1 MMKRLLLT
9 PFLLFFM
16 LHLFAQ
22 SPLPVKGVITD
33 ENGQPLTS
41 ALIFTID
48 DKHYTQTNA
57 MGQFTLDH
65 AEIGDTLVITYL
77 GFERFTEVITADH
90 FDHEHIFKLTED
102 TFNLTQVHVS
112 NQVKNTSQLVD
123 IDLKNNP
130 VKSSQEIL
138 RKVPGLIIGQHAGG
152 GKAEQIFLRGFDID
166 HGTDVS
172 ITVDGLPVNMVSH
185 AHGQGYADLHFLIPE
200 TVESIDFG
208 KGPYYA
214 DEGNFATAG
223 YVNFRTKRKLDGS
236 AVGLEI
242 GRFNSQRTYGMFDIL
257 NNKNKRQN
265 AYIAAEYI
273 SSDGPFESPQNF
285 NRINLMGKYTVD
297 MDNNQQI
304 AFTASTFQ
312 SKWDASGQIPQRL
325 VDDGTISRFGAVD
338 DTEGG
343 ETSRTNLSLD
353 FTKVI
358 SPNAFIKTQSYYT
371 KYDFNLY
378 SNFTFFLEDP
388 LNGDQIRQKESRQI
402 YGLRSTL
409 FQQIDLGEH
418 DLEIDYGLALRYDN
432 VDGNQLAHTINRKT
446 TNALISSG
454 DVDETNL
461 SGFINAKLTL
471 GNWLINPGVR
481 VDAFTFAYEDL
492 IPVTYTRNSEH
503 KTRVSPKLN
512 IIYNPS
518 RSWQIFLK
526 SGVGFHSN
534 DTRVVVAR
542 EGTSILPAAYGA
554 DLGGIFK
561 PHPKLWL
568 SGALWALYLQQEF
581 VYVGDAG
588 IVEPSGRTLRRGIDF
603 GVRYQISKYLY
614 LDGDINYSHARSL
627 DDAEGENFIPLAP
640 DLTSA
645 GGIAYQH
652 PSGFNFGTRYRYVK
666 DRPANEDNSIVA
678 KGYFLWDANV
688 SYTIKNIRLMLEG
701 ENLLNQEWNEAQFAT
716 ESRLQDEV
724 ESVEELHFTPG
735 TPINIKASLRYSF

>member
-1 MMKRLLLT
+1 MNKRLQFLLV
-9 PFLLFFM
+9 FLLFS
-16 LHLFAQ
+16 LNSIAQ
-22 SPLPVKGVITD
+22 NSLPVKGVVTD
-33 ENGQPLTS
+33 ADGQPLS
-41 ALIFTID
+41 AALIFTMG
-48 DKHYTQTNA
+48 DKHYAQSNA

-77 GFERFTEVITADH
+77 GFERFTEVITEDH
-90 FDHEHIFKLTED
+90 FDHEHIFNLSED
-102 TFNLTQVHVS
+102 TFNLEQVFVS
-112 NQVKNTSQLVD
+112 NQVKNTTQLVD

-223 YVNFRTKRKLDGS
+223 YVNFQTKKKLDGS

-257 NNKNKRQN
+257 NNKKRQN
-265 AYIAAEYI
+265 AYIAAEYL

-297 MDNNQQI
+297 MDNNQQV
-304 AFTASTFQ
+304 AFTVSRFQ

-325 VDDGTISRFGAVD
+325 VDDGTITRFGAVD

-343 ETSRTNLSLD
+343 ETSRTNLSID

-358 SPNAFIKTQSYYT
+358 SPNVFIKTQSYYT
-371 KYDFNLY
+371 QYDFNLY

-388 LNGDQIRQKESRQI
+388 VNGDQIRQQESRQI

-409 FQQIDLGEH
+409 FQQVDLGEH
-418 DLEIDYGLALRYDN
+418 DLEVNYGLGLRYDN
-432 VDGNQLAHTINRKT
+432 VDDNQLAHTINRKT
-446 TNALISSG
+446 TSALISSG

-461 SGFINAKLTL
+461 NGFIDAKLSM
-471 GNWLINPGVR
+471 GNWLINPGIR

-512 IIYNPS
+512 VIYNPS
-518 RSWQIFLK
+518 RNWQVFFK

-534 DTRVVVAR
+534 DSRVVVAR
-542 EGTSILPAAYGA
+542 QGSSILPAAYGA
-554 DLGGIFK
+554 DLGGIYK

-568 SGALWALYLQQEF
+568 SSALWALYLQQEF

-603 GVRYQISKYLY
+603 GVRYQITKHLF
-614 LDGDINYSHARSL
+614 LDGDINYSYARSL
-627 DDAEGENFIPLAP
+627 DDEEGENFIPLAP

-652 PSGFNFGTRYRYVK
+652 PNGLTFSTRYRYIK
-666 DRPANEDNSIVA
+666 DRPANEDNSIIA
-678 KGYFLWDANV
+678 QGYFLLDANV

-716 ESRLQDEV
+716 ESRLQDEA
-724 ESVEELHFTPG
+724 EPVEELHFTPG
-735 TPINIKASLRYSF
+735 TPIGVRASLRYSF